1 MRITILFFIAMI
13 FTACVEE
20 STVEYDLQGHRGA
33 RGILPENT
41 VPSFLIAIDLG
52 VDTIELDL
60 VVTADSQLLVSHE
73 PWFNHQI
80 STKPDGTPVTEEEQM
95 SLNIFEMT
103 FMETRS
109 YDVGKRGHPNFPDQL
124 PMEAQKPLLRDVVVE
139 VDRYAANYDREP
151 VWFSIE
157 TKSRPEWYGEYTPQ
171 PEDFSRLLYNEIIEL
186 DIADRVIVQSFDPAT
201 LIAMRK
207 LDSNI
212 AQAML
217 VYDERTVT
225 EYLNILG
232 YTPEIWSPHYELVT
246 PELVAE
252 VHSLG
257 MKIIPWTINEREEMQ
272 RQLNMG
278 VDGIITDY
286 PDRAP

>member
-20 STVEYDLQGHRGA
+20 TTVDYDLQGHRGA

-60 VVTADSQLLVSHE
+60 VVTADNRLLVSHE

-80 STKPDGTPVTEEEQM
+80 SSKPDGEPVTEEEQM
-95 SLNIFEMT
+95 SLNIYEMT
-103 FMETRS
+103 FLETLR
-109 YDVGKRGHPNFPDQL
+109 YDVGKRGHPNFPNQL
-124 PMEAQKPLLRDVVVE
+124 PMEIQKPLLREVVTE
-139 VDRYAANYDREP
+139 VDRYTANYDKKP
-151 VWFSIE
+151 VRFNIE

-171 PEDFSRLLYNEIIEL
+171 PEEFSRLLYEEIVEL
-186 DIADRVIVQSFDPAT
+186 DIADRVTIQSFDPAT

-207 LDSNI
+207 LDPNI
-212 AQAML
+212 TQAML
-217 VYDERTVT
+217 VYDERTVP
-225 EYLNILG
+225 EYLNVLG

-246 PELVAE
+246 PEMVAE

-257 MKIIPWTINEREEMQ
+257 MKIIPWTINEREEME
-272 RQLNMG
+272 RLLKMG